1 MGGKKINRA
10 NKLLTSVTSQNRKM
24 GKKREKTGPFATE
37 AGKQWH
43 GGSGWELRGRS
54 RMAQSIIGSTFRLR
68 LVSGRKRNRDE
79 DKGEITLFLDGQAA
93 RQRPS
98 RDSMCN

>member
-1 MGGKKINRA
+1 
-10 NKLLTSVTSQNRKM
+10 M

-43 GGSGWELRGRS
+43 GRRRGWELRGRS
-54 RMAQSIIGSTFRLR
+54 KTLQSIIGSTFRLR
-68 LVSGRKRNRDE
+68 SVSRRKRKRNE
-79 DKGEITLFLDGQAA
+79 DKGEVTLFLDGQAA
-93 RQRPS
+93 QQSPR